1 MSPSSRSADAL
12 TQTLQSAGAVRYG
25 LSFLVVVGN
34 DARWNAEYQIQ
45 LRDDGPERLIGCE
58 P

>member
-1 MSPSSRSADAL
+1 MSPSFRTADAL
-12 TQTLQSAGAVRYG
+12 IQTLQSAGAVRYG
-25 LSFLVVVGN
+25 LSFLVGVGN

-45 LRDDGPERLIGCE
+45 LRDNGPERLIGCE